1 MTWFAFRC
9 GHHFQRQQWGL
20 LQDVTASWVP
30 YHEHYVIRPFPLCG
44 LNVFHPAQ
52 MIKINRQLHEGWG
65 KGYKA

>member
-1 MTWFAFRC
+1 MKWFAFRC
-9 GHHFQRQQWGL
+9 GHVRREQRGYY
-20 LQDVTASWVP
+20 VTASWVP

>member
-1 MTWFAFRC
+1 MWL
-9 GHHFQRQQWGL
+9 QWGYY
-20 LQDVTASWVP
+20 VTALWVP